1 MAYLKNPR
9 VRDFIRTIRSQ
20 CRKCNIRFVLSS
32 GHHINSLD
40 GERCQGIFEPPDHTA
55 KSTAAARGALKVA
68 TGGRRTSEWLFSLAH
83 EYAHF
88 LQWMRDDPVFNEK
101 DYYTLEE
108 ATEREA
114 LEICREFKL
123 PMPRRVLLREKK
135 NYLRRLK
142 AGTV

>member
-1 MAYLKNPR
+1 
-9 VRDFIRTIRSQ
+9 
-20 CRKCNIRFVLSS
+20 
-32 GHHINSLD
+32 
-40 GERCQGIFEPPDHTA
+40 
-55 KSTAAARGALKVA
+55 
-68 TGGRRTSEWLFSLAH
+68 
-83 EYAHF
+83 
-88 LQWMRDDPVFNEK
+88 MRDDPLFNEK

>member
-1 MAYLKNPR
+1 MAYRKNPR
-9 VRDFIRTIRSQ
+9 VQDFIRTIRSE
-20 CRKCNIRFVLSS
+20 CRKCNIRFVLST
-32 GHHINSLD
+32 GYQINTLEA
-40 GERCQGIFEPPDHTA
+40 ERCQGIFEPPDHTA

-88 LQWMRDDPVFNEK
+88 RQWMRDDPVFNEP
-101 DYYTLEE
+101 DYYTLEA
-108 ATEREA
+108 ATEAEA
-114 LEICREFKL
+114 LEICCEFRL
-123 PMPRRVLLREKK
+123 PIPRRVLLKEKK